1 MELAS
6 IINQYYDSFMAKHSD
21 KLLPGHLNAL
31 NAIRR
36 CRTPD
41 SGEVYTV
48 CNQCGHSQWNPMS
61 CGHRSCPKCQNHET
75 SRWIDRQQDKLL
87 PAPYFMVTFT
97 LPRAFRPLAW
107 FHQKEIYPFLFS
119 CASSTLKD
127 FALNPKMLGAKTGM
141 TIVLHTNTR
150 NLDYHP
156 HVHIII
162 PGGGVDKSSKQWIK
176 KKGKYL
182 FNEKSLAKV
191 FRARILNELN
201 KAGFSIP
208 INAPEKWIAHC
219 KHVGTGITAIKY
231 LARYLY
237 RGVISEKNIIANR
250 NGKVTFKY
258 IDNNKVTQ
266 YRTLDGED
274 VIKLFLQHVLPKGFR
289 RVRDYGFLH
298 SNAKKIRHL
307 IQIILRVVIDKTPM
321 RPRPLFKCRLCNSNM
336 AIIKFRKPVG
346 DSG

>member
-6 IINQYYDSFMAKHSD
+6 IINQYYDSFMAKYSD
-21 KLLPGHLNAL
+21 TLLPEHLKAI

-41 SGEVYTV
+41 SGEVYTL
-48 CNQCGHSQWNPMS
+48 CNKCGHSQWNPMS
-61 CGHRSCPKCQNHET
+61 CGNRSCPKCQNHET

-97 LPRAFRPLAW
+97 LPQTLRPLARY
-107 FHQKEIYPFLFS
+107 HQKEIYPFLFS

-127 FALNPKMLGAKTGM
+127 FALNPKKLGVKAGM

-156 HVHIII
+156 HVHVLI
-162 PGGGVDKSSKQWIK
+162 PAGGVDKKSKHWKK

-182 FNEKSLAKV
+182 FDKDALARV
-191 FRARILNELN
+191 FRARFLHELN
-201 KAGFSIP
+201 NAGFSIP
-208 INAPEKWIAHC
+208 KNTPKKWIAHC
-219 KHVGTGITAIKY
+219 KHIGTGLSAIKY

-237 RGVISEKNIIANR
+237 RGIISEKNIIANR
-250 NGKVTFKY
+250 DGKVTFKY
-258 IDNNKVTQ
+258 IDNNKITR

-274 VIKLFLQHVLPKGFR
+274 FIKLILQHVLPKGFR

-307 IQIILRVVIDKTPM
+307 IQIILRVVIDKVQV
-321 RPRPLFKCRLCNSNM
+321 RPRPLFKCKLCKSQM
-336 AIIKFRKPVG
+336 TVVKFRKPVTE
-346 DSG
+346 SG